1 MPKLSKR
8 VQKINVLVDRTKT
21 YQLAQAL
28 DLVKKTATA
37 KFDESV
43 DVAVNLG
50 IDAKKSDQVV
60 RGSVVLPRGTGKT
73 VRVAV
78 FAQGANADKARNAG
92 ADIVGFEDLAEKI
105 KGGFMDFDVVIATP
119 DAMKVVGPL
128 GQVLGPRGLM
138 PNPKVG
144 TVSPNV
150 EEAVRNAKSGQV
162 QYRADKAGVVQCTIG
177 RASFAIEALTENLE
191 ALIGAINKAKPASTK
206 GIYLKKVSISSTM
219 GVGIRIEQSSFAG
232 GTVPAQ
238 Q

>member
-1 MPKLSKR
+1 MKLSKR
-8 VQKINVLVDRTKT
+8 VQKITGLVDRTKA
-21 YQLAQAL
+21 YELSQAL

-78 FAQGANADKARNAG
+78 FAQGANADKAKNAG
-92 ADIVGFEDLAEKI
+92 ADIVGFDDLAEKI

-144 TVSPNV
+144 TVTPNV
-150 EEAVRNAKSGQV
+150 TEALKNAKGGQV
-162 QYRADKAGVVQCTIG
+162 QYRADKAGIVQCTIG
-177 RASFAIEALTENLE
+177 RASFPVDALVENLE
-191 ALIGAINKAKPASTK
+191 ALIGAINKAKPTSTK
-206 GIYLKKVSISSTM
+206 GIYLKKVSVSSTM
-219 GVGIRIEQSSFAG
+219 GVGIRIDQGAFG
-232 GTVPAQ
+232 GGLPAAQ
-238 Q
+238 